1 MSLLIKALEK
11 AEQGKGSSEKA
22 AAAGD
27 LSLELTP
34 IGNDVGQNNEA
45 GVTQQTHVS
54 GNERQAE
61 DKRQV
66 SQQAAATMFA
76 AKSGQANSSG
86 SKKTLVVAGVSLL
99 VLLLI
104 GMQFYSYLQSLKQ
117 PELVI
122 ARPALPTPNKPVET
136 VPAPNP
142 VASSPAELKTAVPA
156 TPTTAE
162 PSDTAAVSKSE
173 KSDKALADTKQDI
186 DEEPAA
192 PRRSRSVKS
201 QQLAFGEPV
210 ASSEAVKITRN
221 NPSVGVNPSLLA
233 AYQAFNAGNDV
244 QAQGYYRQVLQSDV
258 RNVDALLGMAAI
270 ASRQG
275 RNNDAAGWYSK
286 VLEVEPRNSIAQA
299 ALISASSQVDPIG
312 SETRIKN
319 LLTQQPDAAYLY
331 AALGGLY
338 SDQSRWAEAQQA
350 YFQAYHFDA
359 SNAEY
364 AFNLAI
370 SLDQLGKKALAL
382 QYYKQTL
389 DLVTK
394 SGAAGIDRG
403 QLESRITQLQ

>member
-22 AAAGD
+22 ANAGD

-45 GVTQQTHVS
+45 AITQQTHVL

-61 DKRQV
+61 EKRQV

-122 ARPALPTPNKPVET
+122 ARPVLPPPNKPAET
-136 VPAPNP
+136 APASNP
-142 VASSPAELKTAVPA
+142 VASPPVEQQMAAPEV
-156 TPTTAE
+156 PTTEA
-162 PSDTAAVSKSE
+162 SNTAAMSKSE
-173 KSDKALADTKQDI
+173 KSDKALAETKQDI

-192 PRRSRSVKS
+192 PRRSRSGKS
-201 QQLAFGEPV
+201 QQLTFGEPV

-221 NPSVGVNPSLLA
+221 NPSVGINPSLLA

-299 ALISASSQVDPIG
+299 ALISASSQIDPIG

-319 LLTQQPDAAYLY
+319 LLTQQPEAAYLY

-338 SDQSRWAEAQQA
+338 SDQNRWAEAQQA
-350 YFQAYHFDA
+350 YFQAYHFDD

-382 QYYKQTL
+382 QYYRQTL
-389 DLVTK
+389 DLVTR
-394 SGAAGIDRG
+394 SGAAGIDRA